1 MRNKI
6 CPKCG
11 CIFDEEKREC
21 IDCGMILRTATAE
34 ELDKYNKKLR
44 KNLHKLSDHSENTVP
59 ELWQYIGALTL
70 LIVGLLLWR
79 FSDNIFLFVFNAVFA
94 AGIMLPKFKIN
105 VSKDRNTQKR
115 IWFKFYYPQFR
126 YKFVLGFAAFFDLL
140 IVFSI
145 IFQQNK

>member
-59 ELWQYIGALTL
+59 ELWQYIGALAL

-79 FSDNIFLFVFNAVFA
+79 FSDNALIFAFNVLFAIGVMV
-94 AGIMLPKFKIN
+94 PKLKIN
-105 VSKDRNTQKR
+105 ISREQRAGKR
-115 IWFKFYYPQFR
+115 IWFKFYYPQAK
-126 YKFVLGFAAFFDLL
+126 YKLALGFAAFFDFLL
-140 IVFSI
+140 VFSI
-145 IFQQNK
+145 IFQQNQ